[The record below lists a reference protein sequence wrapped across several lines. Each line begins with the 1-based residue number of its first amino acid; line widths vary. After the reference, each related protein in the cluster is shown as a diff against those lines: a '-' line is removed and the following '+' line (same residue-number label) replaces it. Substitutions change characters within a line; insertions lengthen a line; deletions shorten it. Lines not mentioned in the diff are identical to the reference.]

1 MPPPITLL
9 LLRHGETEANA
20 AGILQGQSE
29 SDLTARGRRQAQ
41 LLGAA
46 LKPRIDRIRE
56 TVAPLIYT
64 SDLRRAVETA
74 EAVADGVGGGS
85 ALTLKRD
92 PRLRERRLG
101 PFQGIPPSECARR
114 FPRAWAAFN
123 RGELDR
129 ADGRSA
135 TALDPGADGGGGV
148 ETTDSMRA
156 RCVAALDE
164 IASSHPPGSTIL
176 LVSHGGLVFTA
187 VVACSPSDGPG
198 APIAHIGNCSVTTL
212 QRADGVWRVESVGEV
227 IAREEGEAVR
237 SDARNVDLAQA
248 SKRT

>member
-1 MPPPITLL
+1 MSPPTTLL

-46 LKPRIDRIRE
+46 LRPRIDRVRE
-56 TVAPLIYT
+56 TLAPLIYS
-64 SDLRRAVETA
+64 SDLRRAVDTA
-74 EAVADGVGGGS
+74 QAVADGVGGES
-85 ALTLKRD
+85 TPLTLKCD
-92 PRLRERRLG
+92 ERLRERRLG
-101 PFQGIPPSECARR
+101 PFQGIPPSECARL

-123 RGELDR
+123 RGELDH
-129 ADGRSA
+129 ADGRGA
-135 TALDPGADGGGGV
+135 ALEPDADGV
-148 ETTDSMRA
+148 ETVDSMRTRA
-156 RCVAALDE
+156 IAALDE

-187 VVACSPSDGPG
+187 VMACSPSDGSG

-227 IAREEGEAVR
+227 LAREEGEAVR
-237 SDARNVDLAQA
+237 SDARNVDMASAQG